1 MAHYGT
7 LRDFRFVETDPDDVR
22 GATVYDLHDDKLGKI
37 DDVIFDHSTGNIR
50 YAVID
55 TGGWLSS
62 KKFIVPPNR
71 LRESAD
77 HEGDFMTGLT
87 KEQIEAFPAYNEK
100 DLESE
105 DKWNDYENRYRS
117 KWVGGP
123 VMHRAETDRNITPT
137 TAQMTQGSG
146 ATGSLN
152 WDKGSQTGAAGRTVD
167 SGVPDESMTGTERI
181 IPPTANEVTINNSG
195 VGIGGRWLT
204 FESRLRQHRRDA
216 TRNCVTCSVG
226 PVSDQEED
234 AADERK
240 AV

>member
-7 LRDFRFVETDPDDVR
+7 LRDFRFVDKDPDDVR
-22 GATVYDLHDDKLGKI
+22 GTTVYNVHDDKLGKI
-37 DDVIFDHSTGNIR
+37 DDVIFDHASGSIR
-50 YAVID
+50 YAVVD

-62 KKFIVPPNR
+62 KKFIVPPDR
-71 LRESAD
+71 LRESAN
-77 HEGDFMTGLT
+77 HEGDFMTDLT
-87 KEQIEAFPAYNEK
+87 KQQIEAFPPYNEK

-117 KWVGGP
+117 KWVDGP

-152 WDKGSQTGAAGRTVD
+152 WEKGSQSGTTGRQNQEMA
-167 SGVPDESMTGTERI
+167 DEGMVSTDRI
-181 IPPTANEVTINNSG
+181 ISPTANEVTISDSAA
-195 VGIGGRWLT
+195 GIGGRWLT

-216 TRNCVTCSVG
+216 TMNCVTCSVG
-226 PVSDQEED
+226 PASDREED
-234 AADERK
+234 TADERK
-240 AV
+240 AI